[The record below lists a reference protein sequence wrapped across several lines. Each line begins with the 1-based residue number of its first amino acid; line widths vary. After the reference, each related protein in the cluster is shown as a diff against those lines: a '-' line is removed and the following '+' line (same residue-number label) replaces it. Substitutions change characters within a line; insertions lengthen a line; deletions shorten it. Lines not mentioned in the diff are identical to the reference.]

1 MSCVEV
7 WELCELRCCIDTIV
21 RSRLLWHCGIGQSEK
36 AKRGKD
42 QLWRKEL
49 LSIVTHF
56 NLAHF
61 TLKALGLRS
70 RHCFI
75 DLCLSSSL
83 ESCKGNRFLDWLEIK
98 TKISWAV
105 WVLRN
110 VILIGESELIVST
123 YFFSTYVVHA
133 SSAVA
138 VVAEFTW
145 IQLLVTSFD
154 LQIL

>member
-1 MSCVEV
+1 MSCVNYAV
-7 WELCELRCCIDTIV
+7 ALILLCDPDCCDTVASGKV
-21 RSRLLWHCGIGQSEK
+21 RKQNVERTSCGVK
-36 AKRGKD
+36 
-42 QLWRKEL
+42 KEL

-83 ESCKGNRFLDWLEIK
+83 ESCKGNIFLDCLEIK

-123 YFFSTYVVHA
+123 YFFPLTLFMHPVQL
-133 SSAVA
+133 
-138 VVAEFTW
+138 
-145 IQLLVTSFD
+145 QLLQNSPEHNF
-154 LQIL
+154 